1 MLFHKSLLFV
11 AAFLQLALAFE
22 YVRIDK
28 NNAALVIID
37 HQVGLMQMVRDQ
49 TPEEFRNNVFA
60 HAALGALYNLPT
72 VITSSAESGPNG
84 PIPQEILDMHP
95 NATIVRR
102 GGEVNSWDSEEFK
115 AAVRATGKN
124 QIIIAG
130 ITTDVCTTF
139 AALSLT
145 QEGYTVFANSDASG
159 TMSKRIA
166 DEANAR
172 MRHAGV
178 QVLSMF
184 AISAELMR
192 DWRATPGAPEMIP
205 FYDRYLPAYA
215 WIARAHAAAIE
226 AN

>member
-130 ITTDVCTTF
+130 ITTDV
-139 AALSLT
+139 SLLLFFDLHDQT
-145 QEGYTVFANSDASG
+145 
-159 TMSKRIA
+159 
-166 DEANAR
+166 
-172 MRHAGV
+172 
-178 QVLSMF
+178 
-184 AISAELMR
+184 
-192 DWRATPGAPEMIP
+192 IP
-205 FYDRYLPAYA
+205 VVGLHHVRRPLPHPRG
-215 WIARAHAAAIE
+215 IHRLCQL
-226 AN
+226 